1 MFNLKHVA
9 GAAALAVGLALGAL
23 PASAAPTISFG
34 APVEVGGFINVGV
47 IVSDLGSDIVAAYDL
62 DITFNTL
69 ALAFSDYEFGSGL
82 GTFDSDPLVTEVAN
96 IGPFESG
103 GVVDVAALSYLSDS
117 DLFTLQGGG
126 PVILGTLKFT
136 NLSTAGTDVSSLG
149 FIWDEFND
157 VKGRDNRVIIPGGN
171 VPEPA
176 SFALAGLALAGLL
189 ASGRRRRQT
198 TLSV

>member
-34 APVEVGGFINVGV
+34 APVDAGGFINVDV

-62 DITFNTL
+62 DISFDAS
-69 ALAFSDYEFGSGL
+69 ALGFSDYDFGLEL
-82 GTFDSDPLVTEVAN
+82 GDEALFEVLNDGPNLVGAT
-96 IGPFESG
+96 
-103 GVVDVAALSYLSDS
+103 VDVAAVSLLSD
-117 DLFTLQGGG
+117 DTLFALQDGG
-126 PVILGTLKFT
+126 PVTLGT
-136 NLSTAGTDVSSLG
+136 NLLAGASDVSSLQ
-149 FIWDEFND
+149 FHWDQFND
-157 VKGRDNRVIIPGGN
+157 IKGRGNRVIIPGGN

-176 SFALAGLALAGLL
+176 SVALVGLALAGLV

-198 TLSV
+198 TPTV